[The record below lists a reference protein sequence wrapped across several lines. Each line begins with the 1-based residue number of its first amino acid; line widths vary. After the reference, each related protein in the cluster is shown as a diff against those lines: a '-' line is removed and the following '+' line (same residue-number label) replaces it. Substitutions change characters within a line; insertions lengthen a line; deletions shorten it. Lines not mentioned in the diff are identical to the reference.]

1 MTTPHQSTAEAIL
14 AATGP
19 LGFDTDSVASEA
31 EAGTSGASNDE
42 GATEDH
48 SEAETDAETAG
59 DSPNN
64 EGKLSWRD
72 AVTKIEAIDPRAA
85 KLMRQMQGDYTRK
98 TQEAAQIRKEAQAER
113 AALLKGKAELEKM
126 RSELPEYDP
135 WNEDSIKARIEHE
148 VQVRLNAMLE
158 PMKQEYEV
166 QQAEQAY
173 NSFLQEHPEFETDT
187 ELRTEVQ
194 KALESNAALDLET
207 AYWAVVGRRKQAAA
221 VESSKR
227 AQATRQA
234 RKQAAK
240 ATGLGRK
247 GLTAQPSRSEVRK
260 MSNAD
265 LLALA
270 KAMHNG

>member
-1 MTTPHQSTAEAIL
+1 MTTPHQSTAEAVL

-19 LGFDTDSVASEA
+19 LGFDTDSVVSEA

-48 SEAETDAETAG
+48 SEAETDAETAD
-59 DSPNN
+59 DSPSN

-98 TQEAAQIRKEAQAER
+98 TQEAAAMRKEAQAER
-113 AALLKGKAELEKM
+113 AALLKGKRELEQL

-148 VQVRLNAMLE
+148 VQVRLNALLE
-158 PMKQEYEV
+158 PMQQEYEV

-173 NSFLQEHPEFETDT
+173 NTFLAEHPDFETDQA
-187 ELRTEVQ
+187 LRSDVQ
-194 KALESNAALDLET
+194 AMLESNTSLDLET
-207 AYWAVVGRRKQAAA
+207 AYWAVMGRRKQAAA
-221 VESSKR
+221 AEAQEAQRAKR
-227 AQATRQA
+227 AA
-234 RKQAAK
+234 RREAAK
-240 ATGLGRK
+240 ATGIGRK
-247 GLTAQPSRSEVRK
+247 GLASQPSRGEMRK

-270 KAMHNG
+270 KAMHQG

>member
-1 MTTPHQSTAEAIL
+1 MTTPQSTAEAVL

-19 LGFDTDSVASEA
+19 LGFDEPPDASEA
-31 EAGTSGASNDE
+31 VEAEAAEPTDDSPPDE
-42 GATEDH
+42 G
-48 SEAETDAETAG
+48 DAAA
-59 DSPNN
+59 P

-72 AVTKIEAIDPRAA
+72 AMTRIEAIDPRAA
-85 KLMRQMQGDYTRK
+85 KLMKQMQADYTRK
-98 TQEAAQIRKEAQAER
+98 TQEAASMRKEAQAER
-113 AALLKGKAELEKM
+113 AALLKGKAELEKL

-173 NSFLQEHPEFETDT
+173 NQFLSEHPEFETDT
-187 ELRTEVQ
+187 ALRSEVQ
-194 KALESNAALDLET
+194 QALEANAALDLET
-207 AYWAVVGRRKQAAA
+207 AYWAVMGRRKQAAA
-221 VESSKR
+221 VEAQTKSK
-227 AQATRQA
+227 ATRQA
-234 RKQAAK
+234 QKQAAR

-247 GLTAQPSRSEVRK
+247 GLAAQPSRTEVRR

>member
-1 MTTPHQSTAEAIL
+1 MTTPQSTAEAVL

-19 LGFDTDSVASEA
+19 LGFDEPSDASEA
-31 EAGTSGASNDE
+31 VEAEAAEPTDESEPESESPPDE
-42 GATEDH
+42 G
-48 SEAETDAETAG
+48 DAPA
-59 DSPNN
+59 P

-72 AVTKIEAIDPRAA
+72 AMTRIEAIDPRAA
-85 KLMRQMQGDYTRK
+85 KLMKQMQADYTRK
-98 TQEAAQIRKEAQAER
+98 TQEAASMRKEAQAER
-113 AALLKGKAELEKM
+113 AALLKGKAELEQM

-173 NSFLQEHPEFETDT
+173 NQFLSEHPEFETDAA
-187 ELRTEVQ
+187 LRSEVQ
-194 KALESNAALDLET
+194 QALEANAALDLET
-207 AYWAVVGRRKQAAA
+207 AYWAVMGRRKQAAA
-221 VESSKR
+221 VE
-227 AQATRQA
+227 AQTKDKATRQA
-234 RKQAAK
+234 RKQAAR

-247 GLTAQPSRSEVRK
+247 GLAAQPSRTEVRK